1 MSDNHFIPA
10 SGATTPATGSDQIK
24 PVEQIIYFDCYSGIS
39 GDMTL
44 GALLDCGV
52 DLASLQD
59 LLKKL
64 NLSGYSLGSEKVT
77 RGGIAGTR
85 ALVQLEDNS
94 PVERHLSDI
103 LKIIDRSDLPRPV
116 CQNSS
121 AVFRC
126 LAEAEAAVH
135 GIAVE
140 KVHFHE
146 VGALDAIID
155 IVGTCAA
162 LYLLKVDR
170 IYCSPLPAS
179 RGEIISAHGRLPLPA
194 PATLELLTK
203 RQVPIEGRDSNYEMV
218 TPTGAA
224 IVTALADSFGPWTN
238 FNIESVG
245 YGAGTIDPGHPN
257 YLRLL
262 YGHVQIPETGYED
275 KIIVI
280 EANIDD
286 LNPEIYGYL
295 MERLFAAGALDVYF
309 TPIQMKKNRPGI
321 QLTILS
327 APDRQKLLQQ
337 IVFAETTTLGLRV
350 TTTRKVMRVRK
361 TKPVQT
367 AWGQVR
373 VKYTPAL
380 GDNYPLQYSPEYED
394 CQSIAEQ
401 SGLPMKEVYRLAEY
415 HFRKEYLQE

>member
-1 MSDNHFIPA
+1 MSENYFTPA
-10 SGATTPATGSDQIK
+10 SVVPTPTTGKDSIK

-52 DLASLQD
+52 DLASLQE

-64 NLSGYSLGSEKVT
+64 NLSGYRLESEKVT
-77 RGGIAGTR
+77 RGGIAGTK

-94 PVERHLSDI
+94 PVERHLSNI
-103 LKIIDRSDLPRPV
+103 LEIIDQSDLPQPV

-121 AVFRC
+121 AVFRR

-179 RGEIISAHGRLPLPA
+179 RGEIMSAHGRLPLPA

-203 RQVPIEGRDSNYEMV
+203 RQVPIEGHDSNYEMV

-224 IVTALADSFGPWTN
+224 IVTALADSFGPLNN

-245 YGAGTIDPGHPN
+245 YGAGSIDPGHPN

-262 YGHVQIPETGYED
+262 YGYVQISESGYEE

-295 MERLFAAGALDVYF
+295 MEKLFAAGALDVYF
-309 TPIQMKKNRPGI
+309 TPVQMKKNRPGV

-327 APDRQKLLQQ
+327 TPEKQKLLQQ
-337 IVFAETTTLGLRV
+337 IVFTETTTLGLRA
-350 TTTRKVMRVRK
+350 TTTRKIMSARK
-361 TKPVQT
+361 TKLVQT

-373 VKYTPAL
+373 VKYTPAQ
-380 GDNYPLQYSPEYED
+380 GEHYPLQYCPEYED